1 MNQRRSIPLSQK
13 AYQEI
18 KRKIITLEL
27 EPGSVLDEA
36 ELQEA
41 LGLGRTP
48 IREALKRLSLES
60 LVSIVPRRGMFVTDI
75 GINDL
80 QRLLEVRLELETL
93 AASLAAQRGTL
104 NHWQEMDEL
113 IIAHSTVD
121 MNDNDAFIRIDESFH
136 EIIYDAA
143 DNRFLRDALSVL
155 LSLNERL
162 WYHFLPEI
170 GHLHILAVD
179 HQLILESLKSGD
191 GRQAAER
198 MEKHIRRVQEKL
210 QLIMLGNTLP

>member
-1 MNQRRSIPLSQK
+1 MNQLNRSVPLSQQ
-13 AYQEI
+13 AYEEI

-27 EPGSVLDEA
+27 DPGSVLDEA
-36 ELQEA
+36 ELQEE

-48 IREALKRLSLES
+48 IREALKRLALES

-75 GINDL
+75 GISDL

-93 AASLAAQRGTL
+93 AARLAAQRGTPK
-104 NHWQEMDEL
+104 HWQKMEALLTEQSESAME
-113 IIAHSTVD
+113 
-121 MNDNDAFIRIDESFH
+121 DNDIFISIDDSFH

-143 DNRFLRDALSVL
+143 DNRFLRDSLTVL

-170 GHLHILAVD
+170 GRLHLAADD
-179 HQLILESLKSGD
+179 HRLILDSLKSREGELAAK
-191 GRQAAER
+191 RMKTHIQRLQERLQA
-198 MEKHIRRVQEKL
+198 
-210 QLIMLGNTLP
+210 IMLGTT